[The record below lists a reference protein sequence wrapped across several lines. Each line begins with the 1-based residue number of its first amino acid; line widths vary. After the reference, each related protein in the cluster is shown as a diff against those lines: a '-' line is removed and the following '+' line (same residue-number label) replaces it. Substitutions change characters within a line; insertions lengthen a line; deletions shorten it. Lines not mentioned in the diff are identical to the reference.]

1 MRIRSRIAAATA
13 TTLVILGGAIAT
25 APTATA
31 VGADRCDKNTA
42 NHWRH
47 VSDLAGAALRNGP
60 GKDYAKKKTL
70 DFGVNFYVYCQDTNR
85 HGNVWYYGK
94 DWVGKWGWVFSER
107 TAKGGG

>member
-1 MRIRSRIAAATA
+1 MEIRRAITALSLTAALAGGGLVATA
-13 TTLVILGGAIAT
+13 GT
-25 APTATA
+25 AEA

-60 GKDYAKKKTL
+60 GKDYSRKKVL
-70 DFGVNFYVYCQDTNR
+70 DFGVNFYVYCQATNG

-94 DWVGKWGWVFSER
+94 DWVGDWGWVFSDR
-107 TAKGGG
+107 TSKGGG